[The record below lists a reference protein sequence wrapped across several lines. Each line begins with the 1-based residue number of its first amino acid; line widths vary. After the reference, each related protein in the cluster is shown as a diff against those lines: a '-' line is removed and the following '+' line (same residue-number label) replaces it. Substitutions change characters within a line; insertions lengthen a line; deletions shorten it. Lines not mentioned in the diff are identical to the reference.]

1 MGNGIKQLL
10 LIAGLLLCAILPVP
24 VWSATPTVTQAKSAQ
39 CVAATCAVTISTT
52 AGHLI
57 VVFTYTD
64 LASSTTLSITD
75 SASQSYSVVTNTPK
89 TSGGTNGVAEMF
101 YKANSAALSSVTCQ
115 GSASGT
121 LPCVVYEIA
130 GAATGTP
137 FDANAT
143 NAVTVA
149 ATATSTSLA
158 TGSALSTNN
167 ANDILVYGV
176 GENSTTTGWTA
187 GTGYTI
193 ATGGSIS
200 GGGRAAVQTK
210 GVTASGSQGTTTMS
224 WTTSGG
230 DRIGVHAAFADA
242 NQGGGAVCKPTLTL
256 LGLGR
261 CG

>member
-1 MGNGIKQLL
+1 MGKRIKKLL
-10 LIAGLLLCAILPVP
+10 FVVALLLCAILPVP
-24 VWSATPTVTQAKSAQ
+24 VWSATPTVSQAKSAQ

-52 AGHLI
+52 SGHLI
-57 VVFTYTD
+57 VVFAYSD
-64 LASSTTLSITD
+64 LASGTTLSVTD

-101 YKANSAALSSVTCQ
+101 YKANSAALTSVTCNA
-115 GSASGT
+115 STSGT

-137 FDANAT
+137 FNSNAT
-143 NAVTVA
+143 NAVTSA
-149 ATATSTSLA
+149 NTATGTSLA

-176 GENSTTTGWTA
+176 GENATTTGWTA
-187 GTGYTI
+187 GTGYAI

-210 GVTASGSQGTTTMS
+210 GVSASGSQGTTTMS
-224 WTTSGG
+224 WTTTGA
-230 DRIGVHAAFADA
+230 DRIGVHAAFAA
-242 NQGGGAVCKPTLTL
+242 TNQGGAVCKPTLAL
-256 LGLGR
+256 LGEGR